1 MMSLRDKGTS
11 STSTEGGIKGMM
23 RITMG
28 LVFRS
33 CVM

>member
-1 MMSLRDKGTS
+1 MMSLRDKGT